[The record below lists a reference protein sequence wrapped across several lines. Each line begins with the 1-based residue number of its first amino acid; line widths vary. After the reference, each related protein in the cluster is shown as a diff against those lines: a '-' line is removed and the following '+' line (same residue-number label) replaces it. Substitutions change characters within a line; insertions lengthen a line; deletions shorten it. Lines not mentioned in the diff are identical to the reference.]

1 MSARMMLLPAKN
13 VDDMK
18 LVSIPDDFDQ
28 RDALRHATSLIAS
41 IEEENPDYAWD
52 DIAATLED
60 HGFMV
65 QEFMVGPELD

>member
-18 LVSIPDDFDQ
+18 LVSIPDDFDH
-28 RDALRHATSLIAS
+28 RDALRHATALIAS
-41 IEEENPDYAWD
+41 IEEENPDYGWE

-60 HGFMV
+60 HGFEV
-65 QEFMVGPELD
+65 QEFMIGPELD